1 MAVDTEKW
9 DATLQEVFDAGPRAR
24 VVLRHPGK
32 REVIRGWLEA
42 HGLNPKEYIMGD
54 EPKIEA
60 TYEDPAGEIFSALE
74 TMSRDLAE
82 RADNYS
88 YILDVQDTWHLMLAH
103 VRTLGFFPFY
113 INRQRWDAVFTWLD
127 RHGFIIELLKAD
139 RSSIVLEDQ
148 KTFYLNSVR
157 GLIGHEK
164 PTNQFERIA
173 IGVTGAWNR
182 ALSYFISTATPEVYD
197 KDREGG
203 YALTTGEMV
212 EVVWRYFTALYK
224 YGVWPVAGNRHVEK
238 ILDSLYYIFKY
249 ELGET
254 SRPGDTGP
262 DGPVP
267 EVPPWSQP

>member
-1 MAVDTEKW
+1 MAVDMEKW
-9 DATLQEVFDAGPRAR
+9 EAM
-24 VVLRHPGK
+24 
-32 REVIRGWLEA
+32 LEA
-42 HGLNPKEYIMGD
+42 VYNAPSGGRVLFINPESALTEWLRASGYKELAMG
-54 EPKIEA
+54 EEAKMEAA
-60 TYEDPAGEIFSALE
+60 TYEDPAGEIFSTLE
-74 TMSRDLAE
+74 TMSRDLTG

-88 YILDVQDTWHLMLAH
+88 YILDVQDTWHLMLEH
-103 VRTLGFFPFY
+103 VRTLAFFPFY

-127 RHGFIIELLKAD
+127 RHEFIIELMKAD

-203 YALTTGEMV
+203 YALTSGEMV

-224 YGVWPVAGNRHVEK
+224 YGVWPIAGSRHVER
-238 ILDSLYYIFKY
+238 ILDSLYYIFKH

-262 DGPVP
+262 DGPAP